1 MRYVTS
7 LLAGLGMYVLAMM
20 LWDIFAW
27 LYLEY
32 RWRHEHE
39 HFLVAQVVFKVASK
53 WDDLYAMLPPII
65 GHVIGI
71 AAFVAGF
78 YWMFIR
84 TSPQSS
90 N

>member
-7 LLAGLGMYVLAMM
+7 LLAGLGMYVLAVM

-27 LYLEY
+27 LYLEF
-32 RWRHEHE
+32 RWRHEH
-39 HFLVAQVVFKVASK
+39 FIVAQVVFRVASK
-53 WDDLYAMLPPII
+53 WDDLYAMLPLII

-71 AAFVAGF
+71 AAFVACF
-78 YWMFIR
+78 YWTFRR
-84 TSPQSS
+84 TSAQSS

>member
-7 LLAGLGMYVLAMM
+7 LLAGLGMYVLAVM

-27 LYLEY
+27 LYLEF
-32 RWRHEHE
+32 RSPDQ
-39 HFLVAQVVFKVASK
+39 HFIVAQVVFRVASK
-53 WDDLYAMLPPII
+53 WDDLYAMLPLII

-78 YWMFIR
+78 YWMFRR

>member
-7 LLAGLGMYVLAMM
+7 LLAGLGMYVLAVM

-27 LYLEY
+27 LYLEF
-32 RWRHEHE
+32 RWRHEH
-39 HFLVAQVVFKVASK
+39 FIVAQVVFRVASK
-53 WDDLYAMLPPII
+53 WDDLYAMLPLII

-78 YWMFIR
+78 YWTFRR
-84 TSPQSS
+84 TSAQSS